1 MKIYRK
7 YFLFLIA
14 PHCALLQNTKYE
26 VSNITKTL
34 ILASSPFVDLS
45 QVQDSDWQPRQ
56 FGYPAE
62 EEEEDSGLPDDLLLV
77 EPSRIHEVRVRAPT
91 EASAVS
97 RRPKSV
103 RSPYFEYENQMTR
116 WEEWEIFRV
125 TI

>member
-34 ILASSPFVDLS
+34 ILASSPFVDLT
-45 QVQDSDWQPRQ
+45 QMQDSDWQPRQ

-62 EEEEDSGLPDDLLLV
+62 EEEEEEDSSLPDDLLLA
-77 EPSRIHEVRVRAPT
+77 EPSRIHEVRVRAP
-91 EASAVS
+91 VS

-103 RSPYFEYENQMTR
+103 RNPYFEYENQMTR
-116 WEEWEIFRV
+116 LEDWEIVRF